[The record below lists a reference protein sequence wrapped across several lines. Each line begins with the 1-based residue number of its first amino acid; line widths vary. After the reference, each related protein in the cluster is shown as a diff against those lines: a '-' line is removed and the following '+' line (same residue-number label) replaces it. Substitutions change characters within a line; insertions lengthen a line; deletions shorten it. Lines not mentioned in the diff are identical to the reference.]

1 MPLLFLWIFVQSFSI
16 CFDFRAAFGTLSY
29 TGPLSLY
36 RSLVEEG
43 KLQHDLNQQQV
54 ASELE
59 DLLGRLEQYEKDMEE
74 YHVSIE
80 I

>member
-1 MPLLFLWIFVQSFSI
+1 MFTFFFV
-16 CFDFRAAFGTLSY
+16 TLSY

-43 KLQHDLNQQQV
+43 KLQYDFYQERV

-59 DLLGRLEQYEKDMEE
+59 DLLGRLEQYEMDMEE
-74 YHVSIE
+74 YHVSI
-80 I
+80 